1 MGTLKKTQKQA
12 QKSSCCQN
20 WDNMSIKMNNDSNK
34 YDILNKKR
42 IHEYILMQT
51 NKMEEKLFII
61 SVSQQMQKEL

>member
-1 MGTLKKTQKQA
+1 
-12 QKSSCCQN
+12 
-20 WDNMSIKMNNDSNK
+20 MSIKMNNDSNK
-34 YDILNKKR
+34 YEILNNKR